1 MTLVLVVNY
10 GFLSSFR
17 NVLPNSNLFVR
28 KYTFHNTAF
37 IVHAKA
43 VTFEVTSLIVTSNWN
58 EIWLALA
65 SSEKKSSHVHLGH
78 KLTWPDPSLC
88 NAVSQNTVVT
98 SRVLTLLLTTLLN
111 LFHAWFSACAFK
123 SALHS

>member
-88 NAVSQNTVVT
+88 NAVTKYCGNKQGSHFAANNIVKLIPCVVFCLCT
-98 SRVLTLLLTTLLN
+98 
-111 LFHAWFSACAFK
+111 
-123 SALHS
+123 